1 MTKTNGTMKTTK
13 STTARKDNETMKATK
28 RLKQAQEQ
36 TQKAIAKTTEQITTA
51 TATDSIINQ
60 KAVECMTEYIKNGE
74 HSNEYGKKIIELS
87 TIICHCRLN
96 KLMQSDETFRPE
108 FVTLKNDITISSK
121 YFQMLEVLESL
132 YITRYNSNGDL
143 ETICTDKAREKEIYK
158 QIANLTGLDGSDLV
172 SVCNIALLNI
182 VNKAKENKTICKTTL
197 LDTFLVYNLTS
208 KTYRN
213 GTVKPKELWTQKAT
227 NGIREA
233 SAQVTRAITANRAIK
248 EQTALYTAIETTYTN
263 ENGEQETATR
273 YRKAPLLS
281 AYEITDING
290 KQTAI
295 VSNEQRKIDFET
307 IPQRANLTA
316 RESYILKWVYEGF
329 SEYQTTENENGEKV
343 KTLFVGCKTLEQ
355 IADEWKIEKS
365 TIYTMHRR
373 MLDKLIKSG
382 IFADIPLEPIKN
394 EQSTEKAVKCYRM
407 TENGEKQYITT
418 YPSIKTASE
427 KLKICR
433 ADIRRTIKGERKT
446 AKGLVFEYDN

>member
-13 STTARKDNETMKATK
+13 STTARKDNETMKTTK

-60 KAVECMTEYIKNGE
+60 KAIECMTEYIKNGE
-74 HSNEYGKKIIELS
+74 QSNEYGKKILELS
-87 TIICHCRLN
+87 SIICHCRLN

-121 YFQMLEVLESL
+121 YFQMLEVLESI
-132 YITRYNSNGDL
+132 YITRYNANDDL

-172 SVCNIALLNI
+172 SVCSLALLEI

-248 EQTALYTAIETTYTN
+248 EQTALYTAIETTYKN

-295 VSNEQRKIDFET
+295 VSNEQRKLDFET

-343 KTLFVGCKTLEQ
+343 KILFVGCKTLEQ
-355 IADEWKIEKS
+355 IADEWKV
-365 TIYTMHRR
+365 TIQCVQITHQRL
-373 MLDKLIKSG
+373 LDKLIKSG

-394 EQSTEKAVKCYRM
+394 EQSTEKAVKCYRVN
-407 TENGEKQYITT
+407 ENGEKQYITT

-446 AKGLVFEYDN
+446 AKGLIFEYDN